1 MLGKGAC
8 RHGRGW
14 GFCGSLVLAM
24 AVFPGTA
31 GGATDGTTGGAEQPL
46 TLEYATR
53 EAVNW
58 HPSVTEAIG
67 RLNASA
73 EDVDVA
79 KAGYRP
85 QLSVG
90 FGSSYD
96 NRSQSNWR
104 PQPNVSAT
112 QMLYDFGKVSSSVAI
127 AQAGTKMGQ
136 AQLLLA
142 VDSLILDTI
151 YAVIEVQRGAELR
164 KVALDQLETISSIS
178 DMVRYRYE
186 RGAATKSDALQAQAR
201 VEAASSTI
209 SEIAAEQQRWN
220 SNLTY
225 LLGRQ
230 TAPDVSPDVP
240 EWFPE
245 SCAQGE
251 PEWSTVPTVMFA
263 EAQRNQALAE
273 LDRSKAGRMPTV
285 SVGANGAADFQ
296 NPFSGRSQYNFGINV
311 SSDLYNGGAHG
322 ARARGATYALGAA
335 DAAAAN
341 ARNEASRLLAESQ
354 RQIASYTDVLNTL
367 ISRQDSM
374 SETGRLYR
382 LQYLEMG
389 TRTLV
394 DLLNAEQELHQV
406 RFSTVN
412 TMHDL
417 RRLQADC
424 LFSSGSARR
433 AFALDGMVI
442 QGVRL

>member
-1 MLGKGAC
+1 MLGTPKGWNT
-8 RHGRGW
+8 RGL
-14 GFCGSLVLAM
+14 GFCGSVILLTVM
-24 AVFPGTA
+24 SPAVA
-31 GGATDGTTGGAEQPL
+31 DDASNGARLPL
-46 TLEYATR
+46 TLEHATH

-67 RLNASA
+67 RLNART

-85 QLSVG
+85 QISVG
-90 FGSSYD
+90 LESGY
-96 NRSQSNWR
+96 NNTMQSNWR
-104 PQPNVSAT
+104 PRPNVSAS
-112 QMLYDFGKVSSSVAI
+112 QMLYDFGKVSSSVAF
-127 AQAGTKMGQ
+127 ARAGTKMGQ

-142 VDSLILDTI
+142 VDSLIRDTS
-151 YAVIEVQRGAELR
+151 YAMIEVQRGDALR
-164 KVALDQLETISSIS
+164 QVALDQLETISSIS

-209 SEIAAEQQRWN
+209 AEITAQQLRWA
-220 SNLTY
+220 SNLAY
-225 LLGRQ
+225 LLGREEI
-230 TAPDVSPDVP
+230 PVVSPDVP
-240 EWFPE
+240 EWFFG
-245 SCAQGE
+245 SCSEGE
-251 PEWSTVPTVMFA
+251 PDWPTVPAVMYA
-263 EAQRNQALAE
+263 EAQRNQAVAE
-273 LDRSKAGRMPTV
+273 LDRSKADRMPTV
-285 SVGANGAADFQ
+285 SVGANGAADVRD
-296 NPFSGRSQYNFGINV
+296 PFSGRSQYSIGINV

-322 ARARGATYALGAA
+322 ARSRGAAYALGAA

-341 ARNEASRLLAESQ
+341 AQNEASRQLAEAQ

-406 RFSTVN
+406 RFSAVN
-412 TMHDL
+412 TRHDL

-424 LFSSGSARR
+424 LFSAGSARR
-433 AFALDGMVI
+433 AFALSGTVV